1 MAFCVVRTRR
11 GRRGSVG
18 GYDDGVGSRIGCQG
32 SSFRAVRYSAPLD
45 NPATATTTA
54 TTTSQ
59 SRLNLKNE
67 KKKHE
72 NQKKNKKQ
80 KQNFFSKFSL
90 FTFDEIHLNLSRNK
104 TFSRVDT
111 DFKRK

>member
-67 KKKHE
+67 KKNTKI
-72 NQKKNKKQ
+72 KRKTKNKNKT
-80 KQNFFSKFSL
+80 FFQFSL

>member
-80 KQNFFSKFSL
+80 KQNFFSIF
-90 FTFDEIHLNLSRNK
+90 FIYFR
-104 TFSRVDT
+104 
-111 DFKRK
+111 